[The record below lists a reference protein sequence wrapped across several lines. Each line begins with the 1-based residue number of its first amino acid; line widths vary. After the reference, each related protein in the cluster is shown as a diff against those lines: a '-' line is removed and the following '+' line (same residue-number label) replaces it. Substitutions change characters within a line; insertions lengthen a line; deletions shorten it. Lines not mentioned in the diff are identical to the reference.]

1 MKKRL
6 KGIEEKS
13 DVDITNKAFED
24 AFNKKVLEEKKD
36 KMKLEVISNE
46 RKINYKIII
55 LIIFVAI
62 ILVVFSLFTR

>member
-36 KMKLEVISNE
+36 KMNLEVISNE

-62 ILVVFSLFTR
+62 ILVVFSLVTR